1 MESSMSQDNGL
12 LLLHKC
18 WGIKCEAFTVNKC
31 WNKAKRF
38 LSKLWGIHNVSNYV
52 WQDVISVCLRHFMEH
67 EVKDMNWSAL
77 SALQH
82 LNASL
87 NALKKMF
94 QYVGLLSHIFT
105 HHKITLFAK
114 SIILGSSLG
123 QSSHQPEW
131 ASSQI
136 MTEVWENI
144 FQFSC
149 MRVKVY
155 HILLKTTV
163 PSSSPAMYGVPLREP
178 VFFF

>member
-38 LSKLWGIHNVSNYV
+38 LSKLWGFHNVSNYV

-87 NALKKMF
+87 NVLNKTF

-105 HHKITLFAK
+105 HHKITLFSK
-114 SIILGSSLG
+114 SIILGPHLDKAPTNLNELAVRSWQRFG
-123 QSSHQPEW
+123 R
-131 ASSQI
+131 
-136 MTEVWENI
+136 T
-144 FQFSC
+144 FSC
-149 MRVKVY
+149 VRVKVY

-163 PSSSPAMYGVPLREP
+163 PSLSPAMYGIPLREP
-178 VFFF
+178 VLFL